1 MVWLSLV
8 SLTLKKR
15 ESPSTKEAIFM
26 DFKEAIEYVVWV
38 KKTEE
43 RSKWTVRDY
52 QKRVE
57 EFARYMR
64 SRGVYDTEKVEAKDV
79 REFIESLENRG
90 LSNTTINIKL
100 RYIRAFFNLLEKE
113 GMTNNVPMAGIKL
126 RKERTDTIR
135 PLSDQDVITLL
146 KQIDQR
152 KFLGKRNYVCTLIM
166 LGTGIRPSELL
177 GLYVDDW
184 QEFHII
190 VRDEIAKDGKQRI
203 LPLSTGVVKE
213 LYKYVKI
220 RGDWGGKWLFP
231 CHEGGKFTTH
241 GLYQALKKYAKK
253 GGVDPKL
260 IKPYA
265 FRHTFA
271 INYLRSGGDVFKL
284 QKILGHSSLAMTRR
298 YVQWS
303 ERDLSEGIDNVS
315 PAEKFLKL
323 TEKRKRR
330 RG

>member
-1 MVWLSLV
+1 
-8 SLTLKKR
+8 
-15 ESPSTKEAIFM
+15 M

-38 KKTEE
+38 KQAEE
-43 RSKWTVRDY
+43 KSKWTVRDY

-57 EFARYMR
+57 EFARYME
-64 SRGVYDTEKVEAKDV
+64 SKGVYDTENVQHRDV
-79 REFIESLENRG
+79 REFIQDLVNRG
-90 LSNTTINIKL
+90 LKNTTINIKL
-100 RYIRAFFNLLEKE
+100 RYIRAFFNLLHEEK
-113 GMTNNVPMAGIKL
+113 MIDNNPMKGIEL
-126 RKERTDTIR
+126 RKERIDTIK
-135 PLSDQDVITLL
+135 PLKDQDVVTLL
-146 KQIDQR
+146 KQADQK
-152 KFLGKRNYVCTLIM
+152 KFLGKRNYVCMLLM

-177 GLYVDDW
+177 GLHVDDW
-184 QEFHII
+184 HEFHII

-203 LPLSTGVVKE
+203 LPLSTGIVKE
-213 LYKYVKI
+213 LYKYMKI

-231 CHEGGKFTTH
+231 CHEGGRFTTH
-241 GLYQALKKYAKK
+241 GLYQALKRYAKN
-253 GGVDPKL
+253 GGVDPRL

-284 QKILGHSSLAMTRR
+284 QKILGHASLEMTRR

-303 ERDLSEGIDNVS
+303 AQDIKEGFDNVS
-315 PAEKFLKL
+315 PAEKFLKF